1 MNLEF
6 YRNDK
11 NWTQERLE
19 AESGVSQG
27 YISALERGTK
37 QPTIPIV
44 KKLAAALGVTVAELL
59 GDIPATKLTV
69 I

>member
-44 KKLAAALGVTVAELL
+44 KKLAAALGITMAELL
-59 GDIPATKLTV
+59 GDTLATKM
-69 I
+69 